1 MSSEEGEVRIRR
13 ILVALDASTHSRAAL
28 AAAADLAGRF
38 HAELL
43 GMFVEDVNLLRL
55 AELPFAREVFIYSA
69 RRRELSTREM
79 ERQLHAQ
86 ARRARELLRAEAE
99 RAELEWSFEVAR
111 GRITAELLR
120 AASEADMI
128 ILGRAGWSLTQA
140 RRLGSTARSVAA
152 QAPSMALL
160 LQEGGCLGPPV
171 MVVYD
176 GSEIGARA
184 LETALG
190 LSEDAGDILT
200 VILAD
205 GHEALPRL
213 REEVNQHL
221 RGAEQEVELRYV
233 PLSASNVQRLAHMVR
248 MEGCGTLVLP
258 ARSRLLHKDM
268 LLDLLDETEIPVLLV
283 R

>member
-1 MSSEEGEVRIRR
+1 MSEERDLRIRR
-13 ILVALDASTHSRAAL
+13 ILVALDTSAHSRAAL
-28 AAAADLAGRF
+28 AAAADLAARF

-43 GMFVEDVNLLRL
+43 GLFVEDVNLLRL

-69 RRRELSTREM
+69 RHRELSSREM
-79 ERQLHAQ
+79 ERQLRAQ

-99 RAELEWSFEVAR
+99 RADLEWSFEVAR
-111 GRITAELLR
+111 GRIATELLR
-120 AASEADMI
+120 AASEVDMI
-128 ILGRAGWSLTQA
+128 ILGRTGWSMTQA
-140 RRLGSTARSVAA
+140 GRLGSTARSVAA
-152 QAPSMALL
+152 QSPSMALL

-176 GSEIGARA
+176 GSDVGERA
-184 LETALG
+184 LETALS

-205 GHEALPRL
+205 GYEALPRL
-213 REEVNQHL
+213 REEVNEHL
-221 RGAEQEVELRYV
+221 RGEEQKVELRYV

-258 ARSRLLHKDM
+258 ARSHLLHEDV

>member
-13 ILVALDASTHSRAAL
+13 ILVALDTSAHSRAAL
-28 AAAADLAGRF
+28 GAAADLAARF

-69 RRRELSTREM
+69 RHRELSTREM
-79 ERQLHAQ
+79 ERQLRAQ

-111 GRITAELLR
+111 GRIATELLR

-176 GSEIGARA
+176 GSQIGERA
-184 LETALG
+184 LALALG
-190 LSEDAGDILT
+190 LSEDVGDVLT

-205 GHEALPRL
+205 GHGALPRL

-221 RGAEQEVELRYV
+221 RGEEQQVELRYV
-233 PLSASNVQRLAHMVR
+233 HLSASNVRRLAHMVR
-248 MEGCGTLVLP
+248 TEGCGTLVLP